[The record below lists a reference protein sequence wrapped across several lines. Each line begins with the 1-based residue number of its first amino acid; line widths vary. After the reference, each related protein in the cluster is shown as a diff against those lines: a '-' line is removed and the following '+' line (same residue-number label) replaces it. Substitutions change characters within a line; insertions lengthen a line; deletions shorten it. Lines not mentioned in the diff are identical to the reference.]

1 MASSHLALRILTAPE
16 LWSDTV
22 LVPTCTLINESYK
35 GRESEGLLDR
45 YPSAEDFARDLGADG
60 LCAVI
65 QDSRLENR
73 PVAVAVAKRWKGRR
87 KDDDGDGDGSGHR
100 ATAPDAGTRDWEIGP
115 AASRSLPEYRG
126 RGLIERCLQGLSA
139 RLVARVTEGPVRLW
153 VKVVEELYAAYWA
166 RKGFVQCGA
175 SYVIPVGEWHRDRAY
190 TLVDMVKEISRS
202 ADAAGDAGS
211 RLEKTGSGIIE
222 QPSALELAK

>member
-1 MASSHLALRILTAPE
+1 MAPSHLDLRVLTAPE
-16 LWSDTV
+16 LWNDAV
-22 LVPTCTLINESYK
+22 LVSTCLLINESYK

-45 YPSAEDFARDLGADG
+45 YPSAEDFARDLGVDG

-65 QDSRLENR
+65 QDSRRENR

-87 KDDDGDGDGSGHR
+87 KDDDDDDDDD

-126 RGLIERCLQGLSA
+126 RGLVERCLQGLSA
-139 RLVARVTEGPVRLW
+139 RLVAQVTEGPVRLW

-175 SYVIPVGEWHRDRAY
+175 SYVIPVGEWHHNRAY

-202 ADAAGDAGS
+202 ADGA
-211 RLEKTGSGIIE
+211 
-222 QPSALELAK
+222 

>member
-1 MASSHLALRILTAPE
+1 MASSHLALRVLTATE
-16 LWSDTV
+16 LWGDAV

-35 GRESEGLLDR
+35 ERESKGLLDR
-45 YPSAEDFARDLGADG
+45 YTSAEDFARDLDADG

-65 QDSRLENR
+65 QDSRHENR

-87 KDDDGDGDGSGHR
+87 KDDDDYDC

-115 AASRSLPEYRG
+115 VASHSLPEYRG

-139 RLVARVTEGPVRLW
+139 LLVAQVTEGPVRLW
-153 VKVVEELYAAYWA
+153 VKVVEEFYAAYWA

-202 ADAAGDAGS
+202 ADGAGNAGS

-222 QPSALELAK
+222 PRVSELAK

>member
-1 MASSHLALRILTAPE
+1 MASSHLALRVLTAPE
-16 LWSDTV
+16 LWSDAV

-35 GRESEGLLDR
+35 GREAEGLLDR
-45 YPSAEDFARDLGADG
+45 YPSAEDFARDLDADG

-65 QDSRLENR
+65 QDSRLENW

-87 KDDDGDGDGSGHR
+87 KDDGGGGDR
-100 ATAPDAGTRDWEIGP
+100 ATAPDTGTRDWEIGP

-153 VKVVEELYAAYWA
+153 VKVVEEFYAAYWA

-202 ADAAGDAGS
+202 ADGAGNAGS
-211 RLEKTGSGIIE
+211 RLEKTGNGIIE
-222 QPSALELAK
+222 PSASELAK

>member
-1 MASSHLALRILTAPE
+1 MAAPHLALRVLTAPE
-16 LWSDTV
+16 LWSDAV
-22 LVPTCTLINESYK
+22 LVPTCALINESYK

-45 YPSAEDFARDLGADG
+45 YPSAEDFARDLGVDG

-65 QDSRLENR
+65 QDSRHENR
-73 PVAVAVAKRWKGRR
+73 PVAVAVAKRWTGRR
-87 KDDDGDGDGSGHR
+87 KDDDDDR
-100 ATAPDAGTRDWEIGP
+100 ATALDAGTRDWEIGP

-126 RGLIERCLQGLSA
+126 RGLVERCLQGLSA
-139 RLVARVTEGPVRLW
+139 RLIAQVNEGPVRLW

-202 ADAAGDAGS
+202 ADGAGDAGS
-211 RLEKTGSGIIE
+211 RLEKTGSGIVE
-222 QPSALELAK
+222 PGASELAK

>member
-1 MASSHLALRILTAPE
+1 MALSPLVLRVLTAPE
-16 LWSDTV
+16 LWSDAV

-45 YPSAEDFARDLGADG
+45 YPSAEDFARDLDTDG

-65 QDSRLENR
+65 QDSRHENR
-73 PVAVAVAKRWKGRR
+73 PVAVVVAKRWKGRR
-87 KDDDGDGDGSGHR
+87 KDVDDDDDR

-126 RGLIERCLQGLSA
+126 RGLVERCLQGLSA
-139 RLVARVTEGPVRLW
+139 RLLAQVTEGPVRLW
-153 VKVVEELYAAYWA
+153 VKVVEEFYAAYWA

-175 SYVIPVGEWHRDRAY
+175 SYVIPVGQWHRDRAY

-202 ADAAGDAGS
+202 ADGAGNAGS
-211 RLEKTGSGIIE
+211 RLEKTGGGIIE
-222 QPSALELAK
+222 PSASELAR